1 MNAEKTLELA
11 HTLMLLSLLAFVF
24 TTLNAYV
31 WYNGQHLAVQILSH
45 MLMLVLPVVFKLSY
59 VLRLLSLYQLGR
71 AVN

>member
-11 HTLMLLSLLAFVF
+11 HTLMMLSLLAFVF

-31 WYNGQHLAVQILSH
+31 WYEGQNLAVQVLSH
-45 MLMLVLPVVFKLSY
+45 MFMLVLPVIFKLSY

-71 AVN
+71 EVN

>member
-1 MNAEKTLELA
+1 MNAEKALELA

-31 WYNGQHLAVQILSH
+31 WYDGQHMAVQVLSH
-45 MLMLVLPVVFKLSY
+45 VLMLVLPVVFKLSY
-59 VLRLLSLYQLGR
+59 VLRLLSLYKLGR